1 MGVLLAVTAC
11 LAGGAMDVLVAKCSD
26 LGQVSASV
34 LCNWSAICG
43 LFIAVIY
50 GLLEEKSYI
59 LSPNIVH
66 ITWDQ
71 WATFIGKILKLERSP
86 KCQSTNTVQISTKD

>member
-1 MGVLLAVTAC
+1 MLLAVTAC

-34 LCNWSAICG
+34 LCNWSAITG
-43 LFIAVIY
+43 LAIAVVY
-50 GLLEEKSYI
+50 GLLEDSSAI
-59 LSPNIVH
+59 LSPNIVN

-71 WATFIGKILKLERSP
+71 WATFIGKKLLK
-86 KCQSTNTVQISTKD
+86 TK

>member
-1 MGVLLAVTAC
+1 MLAVTAC

-43 LFIAVIY
+43 LFIAIIY
-50 GLLEEKSYI
+50 GLLEEKSNGRSSGG
-59 LSPNIVH
+59 L
-66 ITWDQ
+66 
-71 WATFIGKILKLERSP
+71 GKEVNSR
-86 KCQSTNTVQISTKD
+86 